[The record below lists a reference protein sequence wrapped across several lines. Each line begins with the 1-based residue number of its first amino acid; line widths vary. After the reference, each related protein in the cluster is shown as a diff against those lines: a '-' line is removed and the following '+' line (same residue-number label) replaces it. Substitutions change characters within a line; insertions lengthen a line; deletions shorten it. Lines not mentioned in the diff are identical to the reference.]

1 MSKWTF
7 ITQTHLAESAHYL
20 AIYEYIDYLRK
31 RFTIRLDFS
40 FSYAVTVL
48 TTAVAFTCCPPF
60 LTTVTALPKCS
71 DGILRRKPSTYF
83 R

>member
-1 MSKWTF
+1 MFKWTL

-20 AIYEYIDYLRK
+20 ATYEYIDYLRK

-40 FSYAVTVL
+40 FSYAIT

-60 LTTVTALPKCS
+60 LATVTALQKCC
-71 DGILRRKPSTYF
+71 DGILRRKRSTYF